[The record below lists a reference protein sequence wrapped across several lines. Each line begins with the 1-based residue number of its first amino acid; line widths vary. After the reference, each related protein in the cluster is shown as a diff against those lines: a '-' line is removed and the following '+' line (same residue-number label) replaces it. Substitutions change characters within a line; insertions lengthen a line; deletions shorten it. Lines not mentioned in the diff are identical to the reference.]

1 VQVRSAGLSDQ
12 EENSAALEGT
22 SSRVAVMMVSV
33 MVGIAA
39 VCGLLIV
46 FTYEAT
52 LPTIKRKQAEYLQS
66 SIFEVLPAA
75 KSVRKFHVVPGES
88 TSSGTRLALLEGD
101 ESGNEIMVYATYDEN
116 SKLNG
121 VALAAAGQGY
131 TDTIRILYGFDPNRS
146 AIVGMKVLETKETPG
161 IGDKIELDPAFR
173 ANFVALDVSLN
184 DEATGLA
191 NEIITV
197 KNGARQNPWEID
209 GITGAT
215 ISSKAIGKML
225 NQSANLRLP
234 VVVRNLE
241 TMKET
246 PPGQNVNQTSDVSGG
261 GD

>member
-1 VQVRSAGLSDQ
+1 MSDN
-12 EENSAALEGT
+12 EKNAAALEGT
-22 SSRVAVMMVSV
+22 DSRVAVRMVGV

-39 VCGLLIV
+39 ICGLLIV

-52 LPTIKRKQAEYLQS
+52 LPTIKKKQAEYLQR

-75 KSVRKFHVVPGES
+75 TSVRKFHVVPGES
-88 TSSGTRLALLEGD
+88 TSHGERLALLERE

-116 SKLNG
+116 SMLNG

-131 TDTIRILYGFDPNRS
+131 TDTIRILYGFDPDRQ

-161 IGDKIELDPAFR
+161 IGDKIELDPVFR
-173 ANFVALDVSLN
+173 ANFLQLDVALN
-184 DEATGLA
+184 DEVTGLA

-197 KNGARQNPWEID
+197 KNGAKEHPWQID

-225 NQSANLRLP
+225 NQSANARLP

-241 TMKET
+241 TLKVE
-246 PPGQNVNQTSDVSGG
+246 P
-261 GD
+261 